1 MKVGDVCRRGVV
13 SIASDMDVAS
23 AAALMRER
31 HVGFLVVY
39 RRDDDIRHP
48 IGVVTDRDIVLE
60 VIAAKVEPGS
70 VTVEDVMS
78 RQPMIASESDQLA
91 EVLQAMRIAGIRRIP
106 VVDSRGALVGIF
118 AMDDALEIITSLMC
132 DISGSIKNEQ
142 RQEWRARQA

>member
-13 SIASDMDVAS
+13 SISSDMDVAA

-60 VIAAKVEPGS
+60 VIAAKIEPSS
-70 VTVEDVMS
+70 VTPAKNASAPGPRCRFASPNS
-78 RQPMIASESDQLA
+78 RAS
-91 EVLQAMRIAGIRRIP
+91 V
-106 VVDSRGALVGIF
+106 SRPRGD
-118 AMDDALEIITSLMC
+118 DDAAATANAAPARAAARSDRGMGIVRGYAR
-132 DISGSIKNEQ
+132 SGREGG
-142 RQEWRARQA
+142 AG